1 MTSWSLHLSGAD
13 SVTTPLID
21 QVYSNPEMEIF
32 RQRRLSQHMTRRRNS
47 LAELIPDWPTL
58 DYIEKPEFRMPE
70 VKNTTARTVIS
81 Y

>member
-1 MTSWSLHLSGAD
+1 MASWSLHLPGAD
-13 SVTTPLID
+13 SLKTPLID

-32 RQRRLSQHMTRRRNS
+32 RQRRLSQQMTRRRNS

-58 DYIEKPEFRMPE
+58 DYIEKPEYRMPE
-70 VKNTTARTVIS
+70 VKGKHN